1 MYNNG
6 VLQVAQW
13 LDSRKATLGRLTHA
27 VQMGVARRLAETF
40 YQAGLSP
47 KEANCGMGC
56 VWLGT

>member
-1 MYNNG
+1 MHNNG

-27 VQMGVARRLAETF
+27 VQMGVEGRLVEGF

-47 KEANCGMGC
+47 KEANYRLGC
-56 VWLGT
+56 IWSGA